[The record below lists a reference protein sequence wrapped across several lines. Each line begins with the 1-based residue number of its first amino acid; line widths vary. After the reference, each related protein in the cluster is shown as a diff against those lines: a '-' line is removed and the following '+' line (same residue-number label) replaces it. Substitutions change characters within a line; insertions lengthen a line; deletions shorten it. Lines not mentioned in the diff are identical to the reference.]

1 MKNIFIE
8 NGELIIGGNGKLA
21 CIEDILEHTAMT
33 GEIFQG
39 VIQLRDSV
47 WSWFDNSNDKESIED
62 VGEIMEYIPHK
73 EIKTLYMELIE
84 DADGLEEIISVGLNE
99 HDLCLR
105 AVTRHTCSNTVYVHN
120 YTRMADGEIDKITAI
135 AHVEMFKNLFKR
147 D

>member
-1 MKNIFIE
+1 MQNIFIE
-8 NGELIIGGNGKLA
+8 NGVLIIGGNGKLA

-47 WSWFDNSNDKESIED
+47 WSWFDNTEDKESIED
-62 VGEIMEYIPHK
+62 VGEICEYIPHK
-73 EIKTLYMELIE
+73 EIKTLYTELIE
-84 DADGLEEIISVGLNE
+84 DTNGLEEIMSMCSDENDV
-99 HDLCLR
+99 CLR
-105 AVTRHTCSNTVYVHN
+105 VISRHICSNTVYVHN
-120 YTRMADGEIDKITAI
+120 YSRLADGEIDKITAI